1 MMWPMISGA
10 LFKGVM
16 QLACVCIAIV
26 ISLSRISDYR
36 HHWEDVIGGSILGI
50 AVGYI
55 TVS

>member
-1 MMWPMISGA
+1 MWPMISGA